1 MNTRFLKQA
10 FVLLLCSLFFAG
22 TALWLVS
29 VKEPRSYGGEPVF
42 AKTLQNLDN
51 LGRLTIET
59 PKTVVNLQLEDN
71 LWRVMEIGNYYA
83 GYRQINNLFNDF
95 ADARIYRRRGPATDA
110 DEKKFGLDDNAFRVI
125 TRDAGGQ
132 ILNSVLI
139 GKAAA
144 DNLYHF
150 ARIEGEKDVFLIT
163 GNFSFPETAVSWLQQ
178 PLLSLSPADIRSL
191 KIGQETAVRPDII
204 IPFRIKGKQAVPDI
218 SRYLNALGFVAAYDV
233 RRSADFDR
241 LQFSAPKSLT
251 VTTFDGLVVTIE
263 VYGRTGEE
271 YWASLKF
278 STTTLPTT
286 AVNDYIKSSAFLYE
300 DWYFRLAPDVGRI
313 LFNAFI
319 Q

>member
-150 ARIEGEKDVFLIT
+150 ARIEGEKDVF
-163 GNFSFPETAVSWLQQ
+163 SHYRKLQLSRNCR
-178 PLLSLSPADIRSL
+178 LL
-191 KIGQETAVRPDII
+191 
-204 IPFRIKGKQAVPDI
+204 
-218 SRYLNALGFVAAYDV
+218 AA
-233 RRSADFDR
+233 
-241 LQFSAPKSLT
+241 
-251 VTTFDGLVVTIE
+251 
-263 VYGRTGEE
+263 
-271 YWASLKF
+271 
-278 STTTLPTT
+278 TT
-286 AVNDYIKSSAFLYE
+286 AAFPVARRYPQPQN
-300 DWYFRLAPDVGRI
+300 RPR
-313 LFNAFI
+313 NSRSP
-319 Q
+319 

>member
-1 MNTRFLKQA
+1 
-10 FVLLLCSLFFAG
+10 
-22 TALWLVS
+22 
-29 VKEPRSYGGEPVF
+29 
-42 AKTLQNLDN
+42 
-51 LGRLTIET
+51 
-59 PKTVVNLQLEDN
+59 
-71 LWRVMEIGNYYA
+71 MEIGNYYA

-125 TRDAGGQ
+125 TRDAGGR
-132 ILNSVLI
+132 ILNTVLI

-150 ARIEGEKDVFLIT
+150 ARTEGEKDVFLIT

-178 PLLSLSPADIRSL
+178 PLLSLSPTDIRSL
-191 KIGQETAVRPDII
+191 KIGHETAVRPDII
-204 IPFRIKGKQAVPDI
+204 VPFRIKGKQAVPDI

-233 RRSADFDR
+233 RRGADFDR

>member
-125 TRDAGGQ
+125 TRDAGGR
-132 ILNSVLI
+132 ILLHQLPRGNRVRR
-139 GKAAA
+139 AAA
-144 DNLYHF
+144 GGIRRL
-150 ARIEGEKDVFLIT
+150 AGRIRGRLRK
-163 GNFSFPETAVSWLQQ
+163 P
-178 PLLSLSPADIRSL
+178 
-191 KIGQETAVRPDII
+191 
-204 IPFRIKGKQAVPDI
+204 VPDP
-218 SRYLNALGFVAAYDV
+218 L
-233 RRSADFDR
+233 RR
-241 LQFSAPKSLT
+241 
-251 VTTFDGLVVTIE
+251 
-263 VYGRTGEE
+263 
-271 YWASLKF
+271 
-278 STTTLPTT
+278 
-286 AVNDYIKSSAFLYE
+286 
-300 DWYFRLAPDVGRI
+300 
-313 LFNAFI
+313 
-319 Q
+319 

>member
-163 GNFSFPETAVSWLQQ
+163 GNFSFPKTAVSWLQQ

-204 IPFRIKGKQAVPDI
+204 VPFKIKGKQAVPDI
-218 SRYLNALGFVAAYDV
+218 SRYLNALGLLPPMTSGAV
-233 RRSADFDR
+233 
-241 LQFSAPKSLT
+241 PILT
-251 VTTFDGLVVTIE
+251 VCSFQPPK
-263 VYGRTGEE
+263 
-271 YWASLKF
+271 A
-278 STTTLPTT
+278 
-286 AVNDYIKSSAFLYE
+286 
-300 DWYFRLAPDVGRI
+300 
-313 LFNAFI
+313 
-319 Q
+319 